1 MQGTTAHKHLI
12 GIRPI
17 NIAALMELLE
27 RNYRLVEQLLPELD
41 APFDAA
47 VSRARGEP
55 DLHLEIVGRE
65 KFTLGLRLGYE
76 LGDGGRKPDFHIR
89 VYLDARVAEAT
100 DDPIRP
106 RWLARDEDDP
116 EAMRYLGR
124 QWDLNLMLHKW
135 LTYLLE
141 RGHGFEMAQRPRV
154 GSYEV

>member
-1 MQGTTAHKHLI
+1 M
-12 GIRPI
+12 
-17 NIAALMELLE
+17 
-27 RNYRLVEQLLPELD
+27 
-41 APFDAA
+41 
-47 VSRARGEP
+47 
-55 DLHLEIVGRE
+55 
-65 KFTLGLRLGYE
+65 
-76 LGDGGRKPDFHIR
+76 
-89 VYLDARVAEAT
+89 AEAT